1 MNAFD
6 RLPLLAR
13 IALLPMSVMVL
24 LFVAVALGWPLLN
37 EKPKPEPVQVEPVP
51 TMALPQFEQ
60 VESRLPLL
68 TEWLFNWQ
76 SRLQLV
82 ARYTVEVDADIEA
95 QYQQLSTKAKQ
106 LLADA
111 RLADLPDLAQVK
123 QVNNDLDSRFL
134 QGFLPKQKARAD
146 EIKRLHHELMPEMLD
161 LARQLKVDLS
171 AHEQFRIRASSQ
183 ALLSHLQFAM
193 STLNGYTSDARGSQ
207 RDAFL
212 LELYASENALRDL
225 LAVVNVTPYL
235 GRLNRL
241 EMLMPAF
248 RNAASDVLD
257 ASDGIQQLVE
267 TPIKMP
273 EAVWLNRLQQI
284 ERQMLNRH
292 IEQIRGEVD
301 QFNATAV
308 MTKQA
313 AVVDT
318 QSETD
323 GLQAWVMGL
332 FAITMVV
339 VLVLSALL
347 AASIRRSITAISK
360 PLQSMIKTGGMLNQ
374 KLDDN
379 TSPELK
385 PVVQAFNCYVD
396 LIGETRGDLGQSIAE
411 IERASHQLDQFAS
424 QRKQD
429 IEDQRRALST
439 ATGSLPSILDN
450 FGDDITGLVTDPEQI
465 EKEVFASAQQL
476 EKTTRHLHE
485 LAAHVEESVV
495 SMDEVSQ
502 DSRKIT
508 DALAVITNISD
519 QTNLLALNAAIEAA
533 RAGEHGRGFA
543 VVADEV
549 RLLATQTKGSTEEI
563 RAIMGSVRHRSDKT
577 ESMMAVSSQ
586 MSQQSLVEIE
596 QLAGNFNQL
605 QMVVKQMPNLIQS
618 LHDAS
623 SEQGQ
628 ITDTITSHFEQLDQ
642 LLQVSQSQIA
652 ESLQQSRN
660 LENLSEQFRQQLAR
674 FG

>member
-95 QYQQLSTKAKQ
+95 QYQKLSTKAKQ

-171 AHEQFRIRASSQ
+171 AHEQIRIRASSQ

-339 VLVLSALL
+339 VLVFSALL

>member
-339 VLVLSALL
+339 VLVFSALL

>member
-171 AHEQFRIRASSQ
+171 AHEQIRIRASSQ

-193 STLNGYTSDARGSQ
+193 STLNGYTIDARGSQ

-339 VLVLSALL
+339 VLVFSALL